1 MKFGSG
7 PAATSDCVI
16 FRTSSF
22 IPHPSSLLN
31 RYHTH
36 MSEHAEITEDAV
48 RHVARLSR
56 LALNDDEVKR
66 FARQLG
72 DVMQHI
78 QKLEAID
85 VAGVEPMVHAHE
97 QVNVLRDD
105 VEQPGLAV
113 DLVLRNAPQRDEPF
127 FKVPKVI
134 GEGSS

>member
-1 MKFGSG
+1 
-7 PAATSDCVI
+7 
-16 FRTSSF
+16 
-22 IPHPSSLLN
+22 
-31 RYHTH
+31 